1 MSAPTASWLSTSRDF
16 LRRFRLWPFTLIL
29 AVCGSSFLIGEQFP
43 VTRFPMYDK
52 FPDHTFYVYV
62 GGRDGEPI
70 PVHEITGI
78 NTSKLKKPYDKEIDR
93 VRKRLKKRKLELT
106 AEERRSAGERT
117 LRKLYGDAP
126 PAGQGRLDELAP
138 LQLFHVWI
146 FSEGGRSVE
155 RPAEAIASFDPDA
168 ITHRSAP

>member
-1 MSAPTASWLSTSRDF
+1 MNAPTASWLSISRDF
-16 LRRFRLWPFTLIL
+16 LRRFRPWPFFLVL

-43 VTRFPMYDK
+43 ITRFPMYDK

-62 GGRDGEPI
+62 GDRDGNPI

-78 NTSKLKKPYDKEIDR
+78 NTSKLKKPYDNELDR

-106 AEERRSAGERT
+106 AEERRSAGEDT

-126 PAGQGRLDELAP
+126 DAGKQQLEELAP

-146 FSEGGRSVE
+146 YSERGRSAE
-155 RPAEAIASFDPDA
+155 QPAEPVASFTPDA
-168 ITHRSAP
+168 ATDRSDP